1 MEQLNG
7 QDMGSLEA
15 EKWEVW
21 MEEEKEM
28 VEEVWTEKRTRTNNE
43 FYLVP
48 V

>member
-28 VEEVWTEKRTRTNNE
+28 VEEVWTEKRTSLHGKL
-43 FYLVP
+43 F
-48 V
+48 

>member
-21 MEEEKEM
+21 IQ
-28 VEEVWTEKRTRTNNE
+28 KRTE
-43 FYLVP
+43 AAIKVIDIES
-48 V
+48 